1 MDWTLAIRRNREA
14 LERVLAGLFALVGIE
29 DWCGLVAYAPSPA
42 RLSPCVLSPRGE
54 GTRRSCRLPLL
65 PAGEK
70 VVAKRP
76 DEGAVE
82 IVRDCPAG
90 KVEKQTPG
98 PEPLLLPRH
107 LHTHAMRILRAAE
120 AAIRRLIVIAAR
132 DIAIRPP
139 QPSSPA
145 PCGEVSGRQA
155 AGWGSL
161 QGHSHNP
168 TLRVDLPTDR
178 LRLPAFPLLDPLKR
192 HSFEPPRRA
201 SKFMPRICVV
211 GVSEPEPLPDK
222 PAPSPDDP
230 ISAAGLCRRLLSSRR
245 ALADLPREARRFA
258 RWNARNV
265 IKRSQSQGKGRI
277 SPLRIGRPPGWRRHP
292 AHPADDI
299 LKECHALAL
308 DALSPP
314 DTS

>member
-14 LERVLAGLFALVGIE
+14 LERVLAGLFALIGMESRHSAIGISQP
-29 DWCGLVAYAPSPA
+29 GSNSTPNGA
-42 RLSPCVLSPRGE
+42 RSHC
-54 GTRRSCRLPLL
+54 LL
-65 PAGEK
+65 PSA
-70 VVAKRP
+70 
-76 DEGAVE
+76 
-82 IVRDCPAG
+82 DCP
-90 KVEKQTPG
+90 V
-98 PEPLLLPRH
+98 LLPRH
-107 LHTHAMRILRAAE
+107 LHTHALRILRAAE

-132 DIAIRPP
+132 EVRVKLP
-139 QPSSPA
+139 QPSSPP
-145 PCGEVSGRQA
+145 PCGEVGGHQA

-201 SKFMPRICVV
+201 SKFMPRICVL
-211 GVSEPEPLPDK
+211 GVSEPAPLPDK
-222 PAPSPDDP
+222 PVPSPDDP

-245 ALADLPREARRFA
+245 ALTDLPREARRFA
-258 RWNARNV
+258 RWRARRG
-265 IKRSQSQGKGRI
+265 IGRRPGRV
-277 SPLRIGRPPGWRRHP
+277 SPLRLGRPPGSRRRSRH
-292 AHPADDI
+292 AVNDI

-308 DALSPP
+308 DVLAPP